1 MGEAAALTMAM
12 SWAAAGTAVTSLS
25 ARLPTIALTGL
36 EVSFA
41 TAVILVAL
49 IVSGQT
55 ADVVGA
61 SAVTL
66 LAVAGSGV
74 IDFAVAEPLYIR
86 ALSVAGMQRTYG
98 VTTGLYIL
106 FATVGGVVV
115 LGERFTP
122 GLPMGGA
129 LIIGGTYLIVTRWQ
143 RGPEHS
149 PGEAEA
155 AATPAAAAGTGSPL
169 VAPRAATRKLEGY
182 ALLAVAPV
190 LWTVATLWLASA
202 GSELG
207 AIPATAVR
215 MTVGTVLLMGLLT
228 TARRAD
234 LRYAVSRR
242 RDLVTVAVA
251 SVGGISLAN
260 LLYVY
265 ALIEA
270 GAARTAVLS
279 ATAPLF
285 AIPFAIVFL
294 HEALTRRVV
303 LGTTLSVAGIIVVV
317 SF

>member
-49 IVSGQT
+49 IASGQT

-61 SAVTL
+61 GAVTL

-149 PGEAEA
+149 ATEVEA
-155 AATPAAAAGTGSPL
+155 AAAPAGAGAAL
-169 VAPRAATRKLEGY
+169 VAPAAATRKLEGY
-182 ALLAVAPV
+182 ALLAIAPV

-202 GSELG
+202 GGELG

-294 HEALTRRVV
+294 RESLTRRMV
-303 LGTTLSVAGIIVVV
+303 LGTTLSVAGIIIVV

>member
-1 MGEAAALTMAM
+1 MGEAAALTMAV

-25 ARLPTIALTGL
+25 TRLPTIALTGL

-49 IVSGQT
+49 VASGQT
-55 ADVVGA
+55 VDVVGA

-122 GLPMGGA
+122 GLPIGGA

-149 PGEAEA
+149 
-155 AATPAAAAGTGSPL
+155 ATEVDPAAAPAPAGAAL
-169 VAPRAATRKLEGY
+169 VARVAATRKLEGY

-202 GSELG
+202 GGELG

-251 SVGGISLAN
+251 SVGGISIAN

-294 HEALTRRVV
+294 RESLTRRVV

>member
-55 ADVVGA
+55 VDVVGA

-155 AATPAAAAGTGSPL
+155 AATPAAAGSPL

-303 LGTTLSVAGIIVVV
+303 LGTTLSVAGIIIVV

>member
-1 MGEAAALTMAM
+1 MGEAAALTMAV

-25 ARLPTIALTGL
+25 TRLPTIALTGL

-49 IVSGQT
+49 IASGQT

-122 GLPMGGA
+122 GLPLGGA

-143 RGPEHS
+143 RGPEHVTS
-149 PGEAEA
+149 EVEA
-155 AATPAAAAGTGSPL
+155 AAAPAGAGSPL
-169 VAPRAATRKLEGY
+169 VAPAAATRKLQGY
-182 ALLAVAPV
+182 VLLAVAPM
-190 LWTVATLWLASA
+190 LWAVATLWLASA
-202 GSELG
+202 GGELG

-294 HEALTRRVV
+294 QERLTRRVV

>member
-49 IVSGQT
+49 IASGQT
-55 ADVVGA
+55 VDVVGA

-106 FATVGGVVV
+106 LATVGGVVV

-122 GLPMGGA
+122 GLPVGGA

-143 RGPEHS
+143 RGPEH
-149 PGEAEA
+149 GALEVEA
-155 AATPAAAAGTGSPL
+155 AAAPAGAGAAL
-169 VAPRAATRKLEGY
+169 VAPAAATRKLEGY

-234 LRYAVSRR
+234 LRFAVSRR

>member
-49 IVSGQT
+49 IASGQT
-55 ADVVGA
+55 VDVVGA

-143 RGPEHS
+143 RGPEHG

-155 AATPAAAAGTGSPL
+155 AATPAAAGSPL

-182 ALLAVAPV
+182 ALLAVAPM

-294 HEALTRRVV
+294 DEALTRRVV